1 MAGGGIGEAMLLGAA
16 GGGITS
22 LLQDKDPLQG
32 ILLGG
37 ALGGAGGYLFGAGGG
52 AGGGAASGS
61 GTASQGVS
69 LASAGVPQVATPA
82 AFSDEALG
90 LTKALGAAPSSPI
103 PANPIMGGEGVANIQ
118 LANLPNQVT
127 SNAIPLV
134 QASGAQAG
142 SPSLL
147 DLYNSMSPMQKL
159 GTGVVGSLALSS
171 LNRPKSTGRFEEE
184 EPNWDRWKKF
194 RPTFYAAQGGM
205 VPEYAGGGGIQNLYT
220 SGYGPLDEPMQ
231 MQVPN
236 QQELSSV
243 PAAGYLGN
251 SVKMMASGGISSLGS
266 YSDGGRLLKG
276 PGDGMS
282 DHIPA
287 SIGGK
292 QPARLAEGE
301 FVIPADVVSHL
312 GNGSTDAGAKQLYAM
327 MSRIRKARTGSKK
340 QGRQINPRK
349 LMVA

>member
-52 AGGGAASGS
+52 AGGGAASGGGGNVLPAMTS
-61 GTASQGVS
+61 GAPVTEPVTGT
-69 LASAGVPQVATPA
+69 LAQNQMA
-82 AFSDEALG
+82 D
-90 LTKALGAAPSSPI
+90 
-103 PANPIMGGEGVANIQ
+103 
-118 LANLPNQVT
+118 LANVPSFMGTTGQYGIQAIPNQV
-127 SNAIPLV
+127 
-134 QASGAQAG
+134 ASGAVPVAQAGAAQAG

-159 GTGVVGSLALSS
+159 GTGVVGSLALSG
-171 LNRPKSTGRFEEE
+171 LNKPKGTGRFKEE
-184 EPNWDRWKKF
+184 EPDWERWKSF

>member
-16 GGGITS
+16 GGGITN
-22 LLQDKDPLQG
+22 LLKGEDPLPG

-37 ALGGAGGYLFGAGGG
+37 GLGAAGGYLFGPGAGAGG
-52 AGGGAASGS
+52 AGGATGGG
-61 GTASQGVS
+61 GTALPPLTSGASITEPVTGT
-69 LASAGVPQVATPA
+69 LAQNQMVDLVNVPPT
-82 AFSDEALG
+82 
-90 LTKALGAAPSSPI
+90 
-103 PANPIMGGEGVANIQ
+103 MGTTGQFGIQ
-118 LANLPNQVT
+118 ALPNQV
-127 SNAIPLV
+127 
-134 QASGAQAG
+134 ASGAVPIAQAGAAQAG
-142 SPSLL
+142 SPSLI
-147 DLYNSMSPMQKL
+147 DLYKSMSPMQKL

-171 LNRPKSTGRFEEE
+171 LSKPKGTERFEEE
-184 EPNWDRWKKF
+184 EPNWDRWKNF

-292 QPARLAEGE
+292 QPARLADSE

-312 GNGSTDAGAKQLYAM
+312 GNGSTDAGARQLYAM
-327 MSRIRKARTGSKK
+327 MDRVRKARTGTKK
-340 QGRQINPRK
+340 QGRRINPRK
-349 LMVA
+349 LLPA

>member
-1 MAGGGIGEAMLLGAA
+1 MAGEMLLGA
-16 GGGITS
+16 GIGLGTS
-22 LLQDKDPLQG
+22 LLTKKDPIKGALMGAATAGIGSGIKEAVFAGAPSSTALPPLVEAGAPGAENLGTFANTPAGIDLASVSANQMPNVVTSGLMPGESGG
-32 ILLGG
+32 ILGALGGKAGNLMGSIGESWSALPTEKKWLYGGLG
-37 ALGGAGGYLFGAGGG
+37 ALGGASLL
-52 AGGGAASGS
+52 
-61 GTASQGVS
+61 SQ
-69 LASAGVPQVATPA
+69 AMAPGVP
-82 AFSDEALG
+82 
-90 LTKALGAAPSSPI
+90 
-103 PANPIMGGEGVANIQ
+103 
-118 LANLPNQVT
+118 
-127 SNAIPLV
+127 
-134 QASGAQAG
+134 
-142 SPSLL
+142 
-147 DLYNSMSPMQKL
+147 
-159 GTGVVGSLALSS
+159 
-171 LNRPKSTGRFEEE
+171 EED
-184 EPNWDRWKKF
+184 EPNWKRWKNF
-194 RPTFYAAQGGM
+194 QPTFYAAQGGM

>member
-22 LLQDKDPLQG
+22 LIKGEDPLPG

-37 ALGGAGGYLFGAGGG
+37 GLGAAGGALFGAGGG

-90 LTKALGAAPSSPI
+90 LTKALGSSPASQVA
-103 PANPIMGGEGVANIQ
+103 ANPIVGSEGIANIQ
-118 LANLPNQVT
+118 LANLPNQVA
-127 SNAIPLV
+127 SNAIPV
-134 QASGAQAG
+134 AQASGAQAA
-142 SPSLL
+142 SPSLIDQYRNL
-147 DLYNSMSPMQKL
+147 SNMQKL
-159 GTGVVGSLALSS
+159 GVNVAGGLALGSIFDR
-171 LNRPKSTGRFEEE
+171 NKENPEEE

-220 SGYGPLDEPMQ
+220 SGYGPLDEPVQ